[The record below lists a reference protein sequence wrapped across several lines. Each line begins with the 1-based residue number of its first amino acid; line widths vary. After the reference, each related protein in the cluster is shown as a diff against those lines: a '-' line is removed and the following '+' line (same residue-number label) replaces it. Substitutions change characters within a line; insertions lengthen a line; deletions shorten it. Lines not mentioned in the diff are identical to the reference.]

1 MRLDANVNELE
12 SVRSREFFSKRL
24 APRLIEPVGVRNKW
38 FFTPRPEAVASA
50 PEGFKVQDVAT
61 PLCSVQ
67 EIDVVLAA

>member
-12 SVRSREFFSKRL
+12 SVRSREFFSARL
-24 APRLIEPVGVRNKW
+24 PLRLSEPARVRNKM
-38 FFTPRPEAVASA
+38 FFTPRPEALVSA